1 MTGQLGGMQNREVF
15 AKDPLATTIPN
26 LGVVKVTEPS
36 TAQEWAVLR
45 YELQTFVCEGEY
57 QRGLERILDA
67 YLSNLGQPAQ
77 PAAWVSGF
85 FGSGKSHLVRVLEY
99 LWRDTALPDGAT
111 ARGLVTLS
119 PAIDAQLRELTAA
132 GRRDGGLWSAAGTLG
147 AAVGDSIGLALLAIV
162 FRAAGLPESYPA
174 ARFVLWL
181 RENGIECQVRAAVDS
196 AGRRFSGELR
206 SMYVSPYLANAL
218 LAALPDFAPDQRAAR
233 DLLRVQFP
241 PVTGLSDDEMLAT
254 LDQVLRFQSVDGKRL
269 PCTLIVLDE
278 LQQFIGD
285 NADRSLRVQQ
295 TVEACSGRFGS
306 RLLVVATGQSAMQGT
321 PMLARIAGRFTVQVA
336 LSDTDVTQVVRQVVL
351 RKRPDREGVLTEMLS
366 DLSGEIDRQLR
377 GSKIEPTGADAP
389 ALPADYPI
397 LPARRRLWERLLR
410 ATDRA
415 GTSGQ
420 LRTQLRIIQ
429 EAASAVATARLGTVV
444 PADFIY
450 EQLKSSLQQSG
461 VLLPDIAEIIG
472 KQEDGSREGAL
483 RARLCAMIFLLGQL
497 PRDSGVDI
505 GVRATAE
512 TLADLLVADLRE
524 GGAALRGQI
533 PGLLAGLLQ
542 NGSLMQVGEEYRL
555 QTREGAEW
563 TAEFR
568 QRQGAI
574 LNDPAL
580 IADRRTTALNTGVSK
595 ELQGL
600 RLLHGESKEPR
611 SLVLHFDAEAPKRDS
626 GAIPVWIRDEWATTE
641 RTVRQ
646 DAQAGGLDD
655 PTVYVFLQK
664 RGADDF
670 RRVLAALDAATATIQ
685 ARQGTIVTREA
696 EEARQALESRRREAE
711 ASLGLLVAGVLAE
724 ARVFQG
730 GGSEIALGTLRA
742 SVEDAARSALA
753 RLFPQFGIADRAKW
767 DTVVKRARQG
777 NADALSELGYAGEVG
792 SHPVCAPLATFVGSF
807 GKRGTEVRK
816 HFAAPPYGWPKDA
829 IDGALLTLV
838 AAGTVQA
845 IQNGVAVGAT
855 GLDQGKIAGAEFR
868 SAGPG
873 LTIVQRLA
881 VRGLLQGAGVP
892 FTANEEAQALP
903 SYLRQMRDLAAA
915 AGGAAPA
922 PAPPD
927 TEHRQDL
934 EGRIGN
940 DALLALV
947 AVKDRLIAERAEW
960 TARRDQ
966 IAARLPRWEALRRLL
981 RAADGL
987 PIAATVAPQ
996 VEAIQA
1002 GRLLLADPD
1011 PVAPLAAQVTAALR
1025 DALGTAH
1032 QTYDAAYRA
1041 QRTALTATEHW
1052 VRLTP
1057 QQREEVERGSKLL
1070 PLAAPSVGT
1079 EAQVL
1084 AAAEATP
1091 LAEWSNR
1098 TAALPERLRLAQLT
1112 ATRLLTP
1119 EAISVKLPSATLAT
1133 PAEVESYLDRVR
1145 TLLLER
1151 VEAGTPVVV

>member
-26 LGVVKVTEPS
+26 LGVVKVTEPN

-45 YELQTFVCEGEY
+45 YELETFVCEGEY

-67 YLSNLGQPAQ
+67 YLSSLGQPAQ
-77 PAAWVSGF
+77 AAVWVSGF

-111 ARGLVTLS
+111 ARGLVNLS
-119 PAIDAQLRELTAA
+119 PAIDEQLRELSIA
-132 GRRDGGLWSAAGTLG
+132 GRREGGLWSAAGTLSASG
-147 AAVGDSIGLALLAIV
+147 GDSIGLALLAII
-162 FRAAGLPESYPA
+162 FRSAGLPESYHASRFILWLKREGLYEAVRDGVA
-174 ARFVLWL
+174 AR
-181 RENGIECQVRAAVDS
+181 
-196 AGRRFSGELR
+196 GRDFAQELGT
-206 SMYVSPYLANAL
+206 MYVSESLAESL
-218 LAALPDFAPDQRAAR
+218 LAARPTFAANVVGVGDRLFSQFPEVSDIGDA
-233 DLLRVQFP
+233 DLLAV
-241 PVTGLSDDEMLAT
+241 
-254 LDQVLRFQSVDGKRL
+254 LDQVLRLQSPDGKSL

-278 LQQFIGD
+278 LQQFIGE

-351 RKRPDREGVLTEMLS
+351 RKRPDREAALTTMLS
-366 DLSGEIDRQLR
+366 AVSGEIDRQLR

-389 ALPADYPI
+389 ALPADYPL

-420 LRTQLRIIQ
+420 LRNQLRITHD
-429 EAASAVATARLGTVV
+429 AASAVAAAQLGTVV
-444 PADFIY
+444 PVDFIY
-450 EQLKSSLQQSG
+450 EQLKSSLQHSD
-461 VLLPDIAEIIG
+461 VLLPDIAAIIG
-472 KQEDGSREGAL
+472 KQQDGTADGDL

-497 PRDSGVDI
+497 PRDAGVDI

-512 TLADLLVADLRE
+512 TLADLLVTDLRE
-524 GGAALRGQI
+524 GGAKLRGRI

-568 QRQGAI
+568 QRQAAI
-574 LNDPAL
+574 LGDPAL
-580 IADRRTTALNTGVSK
+580 IADRRTATLNAGVGK

-611 SLVLHFDAEAPKRDS
+611 ALALHFDAEPPKRD
-626 GAIPVWIRDEWATTE
+626 GGPIPVWVRDEWATTE

-655 PTVYVFLQK
+655 PTVYLFLQK
-664 RGADDF
+664 RGADEF
-670 RRVLAALDAATATIQ
+670 RRIIATLDAATATLQ
-685 ARQGTIVTREA
+685 ARAGTTNLKEA
-696 EEARQALESRRREAE
+696 EEARQAMGSRRREA
-711 ASLGLLVAGVLAE
+711 ATDLDLLVGRVLAE

-730 GGSEIALGTLRA
+730 GGSEVALGTLRL
-742 SVEDAARSALA
+742 SVEEAARSSLA
-753 RLFPQFGIADRAKW
+753 RLYPQYGIADRAKW
-767 DTVVKRARQG
+767 DNVVKRARQG
-777 NADALSELGYAGEVG
+777 NADALAEIGYSGDVG
-792 SHPVCAPLATFVGSF
+792 SHPVCAPIVSFVGSF
-807 GKRGTEVRK
+807 GKRGNDVRK
-816 HFAAPPYGWPKDA
+816 QFAAPPYGWPKDA

-838 AAGTVQA
+838 AAGTLQA
-845 IQNGVAVGAT
+845 SQNGVAVTAK

-873 LTIVQRLA
+873 LNILQRLA
-881 VRGLLQGAGVP
+881 VRGLLQGAGIR
-892 FTANEEAQALP
+892 FTENEEAQAVP
-903 SYLRQMRDLAAA
+903 TYVRQLLDLAAS

-922 PAPPD
+922 PAAPD
-927 TEHRQDL
+927 TEHLHDL
-934 EGRIGN
+934 AGRVGN
-940 DALLALV
+940 DALLTLFAL
-947 AVKDRLIAERAEW
+947 KDRLTAERTAW
-960 TARRDQ
+960 TASRDQ
-966 IAARLPRWEALRRLL
+966 IAARLPRWHALRRLL
-981 RAADGL
+981 KAAVGL
-987 PIAATVAPQ
+987 PIAATIAPQ
-996 VEAIQA
+996 VEAIQS
-1002 GRLLLADPD
+1002 GRLLLAEPD
-1011 PVAPLAAQVTAALR
+1011 PVAPLATQLTAALR
-1025 DALGTAH
+1025 EALGTAH

-1041 QRTALTATEHW
+1041 QRTALTATEYW
-1052 VRLTP
+1052 DRLTP
-1057 QQREEVERGSKLL
+1057 QQQAEVERGSNLALL
-1070 PLAAPSVGT
+1070 TPPPVGT
-1079 EAQVL
+1079 ETQVL
-1084 AAAEATP
+1084 AAVEATP
-1091 LAEWSNR
+1091 LSEWANR
-1098 TAALPERLRLAQLT
+1098 TAALPERLRVAQLT

-1119 EAISVKLPSATLAT
+1119 EAVSVKLPHATLAT
-1133 PAEVESYLDRVR
+1133 VEEVEAYVDKVR
-1145 TLLLER
+1145 AMLRER

>member
-1 MTGQLGGMQNREVF
+1 MTGQLGGMQNREIFV
-15 AKDPLATTIPN
+15 KDPLATTIPN

-36 TAQEWAVLR
+36 TAQEWDVLR
-45 YELQTFVCEGEY
+45 YELTTFVCEGEY

-67 YLSNLGQPAQ
+67 YLSNLGQPSQ
-77 PAAWVSGF
+77 PAVWVSGF

-99 LWRDTALPDGAT
+99 LWRDTTFPDGAT
-111 ARGLVTLS
+111 ARGLATL
-119 PAIDAQLRELTAA
+119 PAAIDEKLRELTAT
-132 GRRDGGLWSAAGTLG
+132 GRRMGGLWSAAGTLS
-147 AAVGDSIGLALLAIV
+147 ASVGDSIGLALLAIV
-162 FRAAGLPESYPA
+162 FRAADLPESYPA
-174 ARFVLWL
+174 ARFVLWM
-181 RENGIECQVRAAVDS
+181 RENGIEVPVRDAIAAQ
-196 AGRRFSGELR
+196 GRTLAQELR
-206 SMYVSPYLANAL
+206 NLYVSPYLAKAL
-218 LAALPDFAPDQRAAR
+218 LAAMLDFAPDQRAAR
-233 DLLRVQFP
+233 DLLRAQY
-241 PVTGLSDDEMLAT
+241 PVVAGISDDDMLAT
-254 LDQVLRFQSVDGKRL
+254 LDQVLRLQSVDGDRL
-269 PCTLIVLDE
+269 PGTLIVLDE

-295 TVEACSGRFGS
+295 AIEACSARFQS
-306 RLLVVATGQSAMQGT
+306 RLLIVATGQSAMQGT

-351 RKRPDREGVLTEMLS
+351 RKRADREGALATVLNTV
-366 DLSGEIDRQLR
+366 SGEIDRQLR
-377 GSKIEPTGADAP
+377 GSKIEPTGADAS
-389 ALPADYPI
+389 ALAADYPI

-429 EAASAVATARLGTVV
+429 EAASAVATQRLGTVV
-444 PADFIY
+444 PVDFIY

-472 KQEDGSREGAL
+472 KQHDGTDAGEL

-497 PRDSGVDI
+497 PRDTGVDI
-505 GVRATAE
+505 GVRATKE
-512 TLADLLVADLRE
+512 TLADLLVTDLRE
-524 GGAALRGQI
+524 GGATLRGQI
-533 PGLLAGLLQ
+533 PDLLAGLLR

-595 ELQGL
+595 ELLGL
-600 RLLHGESKEPR
+600 RLLQGESKEPR
-611 SLVLHFDAEAPKRDS
+611 SLGLHFDAEAPKRDS
-626 GAIPVWIRDEWATTE
+626 GAIPIWIRDEWATTE

-664 RGADDF
+664 RGADEF

-711 ASLGLLVAGVLAE
+711 SSLGLLVAGALAE

-742 SVEDAARSALA
+742 SVEDAARSSLA
-753 RLFPQFGIADRAKW
+753 RLYPQFGIADKAKW
-767 DTVVKRARQG
+767 DNVVKRARQG
-777 NADALSELGYAGEVG
+777 NAEALSEIGYTSEIGG
-792 SHPVCAPLATFVGSF
+792 HPVCAPLASFVGSF
-807 GKRGTEVRK
+807 GKRGNEVRK
-816 HFAAPPYGWPKDA
+816 QFAAPPYGWPKDA

-838 AAGTVQA
+838 AAGMVQA
-845 IQNGVAVGAT
+845 VQNGVAVGAK

-868 SAGPG
+868 SAGVAP
-873 LTIVQRLA
+873 TMSQRLA

-892 FTANEEAQALP
+892 FTANDEAEAIP
-903 SYLRQMRDLAAA
+903 AYVRQLRDLAAA
-915 AGGAAPA
+915 AGGAAPL

-927 TEHRQDL
+927 VEHLHDL
-934 EGRIGN
+934 EGRSGN
-940 DALLALV
+940 DALLVLAGL
-947 AVKDRLIAERAEW
+947 KDRLSAERIEW
-960 TARRDQ
+960 ATRRDA
-966 IAARLPRWEALRRLL
+966 IAARSPRWQSLRRLL
-981 RAADGL
+981 AAADGL
-987 PIAATVAPQ
+987 PQAATVAPQ
-996 VEAIQA
+996 VEAIA
-1002 GRLLLADPD
+1002 TGRLLLADPD
-1011 PVAPLAAQVTAALR
+1011 PVAPLAATLTEALR
-1025 DALGTAH
+1025 EALGTAH
-1032 QTYDAAYRA
+1032 KAYDAAFWS
-1041 QRTALTATEHW
+1041 QRTALLATEHW
-1052 VRLTP
+1052 DRLTP
-1057 QQREEVERGSKLL
+1057 EQQAAVERNNGLL
-1070 PLAAPSVGT
+1070 PLYSPSVGN

-1084 AAAEATP
+1084 ASVEAAP
-1091 LAEWSNR
+1091 LTEWANR
-1098 TAALPERLRLAQLT
+1098 TAALPERLRAAQLA

-1119 EAISVKLPSATLAT
+1119 EAVRVSLPAATLTT
-1133 PAEVESYLDRVR
+1133 PAEVEAYLDRIR
-1145 TLLLER
+1145 ALLLEPIA
-1151 VEAGTPVVV
+1151 AGTPVVV